1 MLNISCSA
9 LDYLMKIPGLKILR
23 IYGQEIERKEFPVPD
38 IITQIRTLFGS
49 KRAPVQ
55 TKADEDLKDVSLH
68 HVIRSEECPFAED
81 LKTYDKEFKRYI
93 KKNSNAPREMIDKFQ
108 KVMTSSLVEDLLR
121 SQLLKNSCLKEVII
135 EYLKIK
141 FRANVK
147 CMMFK
152 LTVELH
158 ACTYYLYDQTGGCRV
173 SPTYLMARSQPRSS
187 EPRLKWTSSC

>member
-38 IITQIRTLFGS
+38 IITEIRTLFGL

-55 TKADEDLKDVSLH
+55 TKADEGLKDVSLH
-68 HVIRSEECPFAED
+68 HVIRSAECPFAEK
-81 LKTYDKEFKRYI
+81 LKTYDKKFKRHI
-93 KKNSNAPREMIDKFQ
+93 KDNSNAPREMIDGFQ
-108 KVMTSSLVEDLLR
+108 KVTSSSLIEDLLR

-141 FRANVK
+141 CRANVK

-152 LTVELH
+152 LTVELY
-158 ACTYYLYDQTGGCRV
+158 ALTIYT
-173 SPTYLMARSQPRSS
+173 T
-187 EPRLKWTSSC
+187 RLVGAEFLRRI